1 MPGKQVEQYD
11 TSGNLIA
18 TYNKIVEAA
27 KAVNAST
34 GAISAVLHGRHKTC
48 KGYIWKFKLLDV

>member
-1 MPGKQVEQYD
+1 MD
-11 TSGNLIA
+11 GNLIA

-34 GAISAVLHGRHKTC
+34 GSISAVLHGRNKTC
-48 KGYIWKFKLLDV
+48 KGYIWKFKSLDV